1 MATHYPI
8 SICGNFRYF
17 FGICGVILATIS
29 IVIGFEEI
37 ATARPGVSASIEI
50 VNRTRKADRL
60 PLIQINVPRTPSYDS
75 KLPDGCDSLV
85 SSLTHSHL
93 AHIAGRCV
101 S

>member
-1 MATHYPI
+1 MATHNPI

-60 PLIQINVPRTPSYDS
+60 PLIQINVPRAPSYDS

-85 SSLTHSHL
+85 SSLTRSHL
-93 AHIAGRCV
+93 AHVAGRCV